1 MPVFLTVLLTVLYVI
16 LGIIGGLLLLV
27 LLLTL
32 IPVRAELRFKGKFE
46 LAVKYLFFRVP
57 LLPGEP
63 KEEPEEP
70 EEKEEKSKDKPG
82 FIGKIKAALKREG
95 LGGFLQALGELIKL
109 LGQASAGILK
119 RLKLRRF
126 DLYLCVAGAG
136 DAAAGAELYGKIS
149 AGVYPA
155 CGALFTLLPCERKGV
170 TVDLDYELWE
180 NLVDFSAEISILPFF
195 VVMEGLRLALKSLK
209 PLKKIL

>member
-1 MPVFLTVLLTVLYVI
+1 MTVLYVI
-16 LGIIGGLLLLV
+16 LGIIGGLLLL
-27 LLLTL
+27 LFLLTL
-32 IPVRAELRFKGKFE
+32 IPVRAELRFHGEFT
-46 LAVKYLFFRVP
+46 LTVKYLFLRIP

-63 KEEPEEP
+63 EGEAEEEPEE
-70 EEKEEKSKDKPG
+70 EKPKEPGKPG
-82 FIGKIKAALKREG
+82 IRIKAALKREG

-109 LGQASAGILK
+109 LCGASAGILK

-136 DAAAGAELYGKIS
+136 DAAAGALLYGRVA

-155 CGALFTLLPCERKGV
+155 CGGLFTLLPCKRKGV
-170 TVDLDYELWE
+170 TVDMDYELE
-180 NLVDFSAEISILPFF
+180 ESRVDFSAELSIRPVF
-195 VVMEGLRLALKSLK
+195 VIWEGLRLVLKSMR

>member
-1 MPVFLTVLLTVLYVI
+1 MPVFLTVLYVI

-70 EEKEEKSKDKPG
+70 EEKEEKPKDKPG

-209 PLKKIL
+209 QLKKIL

>member
-70 EEKEEKSKDKPG
+70 EEKEEKPKDKPG

-119 RLKLRRF
+119 RLKLRR
-126 DLYLCVAGAG
+126 
-136 DAAAGAELYGKIS
+136 AELYGKIS

-195 VVMEGLRLALKSLK
+195 VVLEGLRLALKSLK

>member
-1 MPVFLTVLLTVLYVI
+1 MIVLYVI
-16 LGIIGGLLLLV
+16 LWVLLGLLLLL

-32 IPVRAELRFKGKFE
+32 IPVRAELEFHGEFA
-46 LAVKYLFFRVP
+46 LAVKYLFLRVP

-63 KEEPEEP
+63 KEEDEEP
-70 EEKEEKSKDKPG
+70 EEEKPKKDGKPG
-82 FIGKIKAALKREG
+82 VLDRVKAALKREG

-109 LGQASAGILK
+109 LCQASAGILK

-136 DAAAGAELYGKIS
+136 DAAAGAQLYGKIA

-155 CGALFTLLPCERKGV
+155 CGGLFTLLPCRKKGV
-170 TVDLDYELWE
+170 TVDLDYGIEE
-180 NLVDFSAEISILPFF
+180 NRVDFSAELSILPFF
-195 VVMEGLRLALKSLK
+195 VAAEGLRLVVKSLR

>member
-70 EEKEEKSKDKPG
+70 EEKEEKPKDKPG

-109 LGQASAGILK
+109 LGDRKST
-119 RLKLRRF
+119 RLNSSH
-126 DLYLCVAGAG
+126 A
-136 DAAAGAELYGKIS
+136 
-149 AGVYPA
+149 
-155 CGALFTLLPCERKGV
+155 
-170 TVDLDYELWE
+170 
-180 NLVDFSAEISILPFF
+180 
-195 VVMEGLRLALKSLK
+195 
-209 PLKKIL
+209 

>member
-16 LGIIGGLLLLV
+16 LGIIGGLLLLI

-32 IPVRAELRFKGKFE
+32 IPLRAQLRFKGEFE
-46 LAVKYLFFRVP
+46 LTVKYLFIRVP
-57 LLPGEP
+57 LLEP

-70 EEKEEKSKDKPG
+70 EEKEEKPKEPG
-82 FIGKIKAALKREG
+82 RPGAIGRIKAALKREG

-109 LGQASAGILK
+109 LEQASKGILK
-119 RLKLRRF
+119 RLKLRSF

-136 DAAAGAELYGKIS
+136 DAAAGAELYGKVS

-155 CGALFTLLPCERKGV
+155 CGVLFTLLPCKRKGV
-170 TVDLDYELWE
+170 TVDLDYGLWE
-180 NLVDFSAEISILPFF
+180 NRVDFSAELSILPFF
-195 VVMEGLRLALKSLK
+195 VVMEGLRLVLKSLR

>member
-16 LGIIGGLLLLV
+16 LGIIGGLLLLI

-32 IPVRAELRFKGKFE
+32 IPLRAQLRFRGEFE
-46 LAVKYLFFRVP
+46 LTVKYLFIRVP
-57 LLPGEP
+57 LLEP

-70 EEKEEKSKDKPG
+70 EEKEEKPKDKPG

-109 LGQASAGILK
+109 LEQASKGILK
-119 RLKLRRF
+119 RLKLRSF

-136 DAAAGAELYGKIS
+136 DAAAGAELYGKVS

-155 CGALFTLLPCERKGV
+155 CGVLFTLLPCKRKGV
-170 TVDLDYELWE
+170 TVDLDYGLWE
-180 NLVDFSAEISILPFF
+180 NRVDFSAELSILPFF
-195 VVMEGLRLALKSLK
+195 VVMEGLRLVLKSLR